1 MADGKGDHGPVHS
14 TPAGRLPSTTAQS
27 PADQPTDLTSTA
39 AVVGAAKVG
48 VLKHLETLVAAGT
61 VQEHESREFIQ
72 RFDLHYPALIDLV
85 RRTYGSG
92 AHVTSVMLAFG
103 AALARSW
110 GERPADLRALDHR
123 RGSDPDWFLS
133 RRQLG
138 GVCYVDR
145 WAEDLAGLRERIPYM
160 EELGL
165 TYLHLMPA
173 FAVPEGNSDG
183 GYAVSSYRQIDPR
196 LGTMEELADLAAQLR
211 ERGISLVVDFVLN
224 HTARDHAWAQ
234 AAIAGDPVYHQYYWI
249 YPDRQMPD
257 AFERTTREI
266 FPDDHPGSFTPVAL
280 DDPRWVWTTF
290 HDFQWDLN
298 WTNPE
303 VLAAMAGEML
313 FLANQGAE
321 VLRFDAVAFLWKEL
335 GTVCESLPQAHWI
348 VQMLNRVCRIA
359 APATIFKSEAIV
371 HPDEVVQY
379 IHPDECQISYNPLQM
394 ALTWEALATRKGV
407 LLNDAIAQRHGLP
420 AGTAWV
426 NYVRSHDDIGW
437 TFSDEDAARR
447 GIDGHHHRRFLN
459 DFYTGRFPGSFA
471 DGVAFQ
477 YNPKTGDARVCGTT
491 ASLAGTTTEHP
502 DHGVARVLLAYAIAL
517 STGGLPLLYLG
528 DELAQTN
535 DPEWYVDQSHGSDS
549 RWAHRPQFP
558 EQGYRD
564 RADTSTVAGRV
575 FQGLKHLVAVRRST
589 PEFDGADLV
598 GFEPHNEHLVAYQ
611 RPGLDPE
618 GWPSVVLCLANV
630 DDYAHRVDPF
640 TLSGFEREAVSL
652 LDDRIVD
659 LAQGVD
665 LPPRST
671 AWLRVY
677 SR

>member
-1 MADGKGDHGPVHS
+1 MHS
-14 TPAGRLPSTTAQS
+14 TPAGLLSSTPAQPSTEW
-27 PADQPTDLTSTA
+27 PTDLTNTT
-39 AVVGAAKVG
+39 AVVEAAKVG
-48 VLKHLETLVAAGT
+48 ALEHLEALVAAGT
-61 VQEHESREFIQ
+61 VGEAEALSFIQ
-72 RFDLHYPALIDLV
+72 RFDLHFPALIDLV

-92 AHVTSVMLAFG
+92 EHVTSVIIGMG
-103 AALARSW
+103 AQLARSW
-110 GERPADLRALDHR
+110 GSRGNDLHALDEQR
-123 RGSDPDWFLS
+123 SSDPEWFLS
-133 RRQLG
+133 RHQLG

-145 WAEDLAGLRERIPYM
+145 WAGNLAGLRDRIPYM

-173 FAVPEGNSDG
+173 FAVPEGNNDG
-183 GYAVSSYRQIDPR
+183 GYAVSSYRDIDPR
-196 LGTMEELADLAAQLR
+196 VGTMQELTDLSRELR

-224 HTARDHAWAQ
+224 HTANDHEWAK
-234 AAIAGDPVYHQYYWI
+234 AARAGDPTYQNYYWI
-249 YPDRQMPD
+249 YPDREMPD
-257 AFERTTREI
+257 AFEQTTREI
-266 FPDDHPGSFTPVAL
+266 FPDDHPGSFTPIAPG
-280 DDPRWVWTTF
+280 DPRWVWTTF

-335 GTVCESLPQAHWI
+335 GTTCESLPQAHWL

-407 LLNDAIAQRHGLP
+407 LLGDAIAERHGLP

-447 GIDGHHHRRFLN
+447 GIDGYHHRRFLN
-459 DFYTGRFPGSFA
+459 DFYTGRFPDSFA

-491 ASLAGTTTEHP
+491 ASLAGTTTDNP
-502 DHGVARVLLAYAIAL
+502 GHGVDRVLLAHAIAM

-535 DPEWYVDQSHGSDS
+535 DPDWDQDPANGNDS
-549 RWAHRPQFP
+549 RWAHRPRFP
-558 EQGYRD
+558 QAAFENRTD
-564 RADTSTVAGRV
+564 DSTVAGRV
-575 FQGLKHLVAVRRST
+575 FQGLKHLLAVRNQVT
-589 PEFDGADLV
+589 EFDGADLI
-598 GFEPHNEHLVAYQ
+598 GFDPRNEHLVGYQ
-611 RPGLDPE
+611 RPGLDSE
-618 GWPSVVLCLANV
+618 GWPSIVLCLANV
-630 DDYAHRVDPF
+630 DDFTHHVAGL
-640 TLSGFEREAVSL
+640 TLSGFEREAISL
-652 LDDRIVD
+652 LDDRILD
-659 LAQGVD
+659 LEQGLD
-665 LPPRST
+665 LPPHST

-677 SR
+677 AK

>member
-1 MADGKGDHGPVHS
+1 MHSLPAGAASGLSS
-14 TPAGRLPSTTAQS
+14 TPAPDRPSDLNNTTA
-27 PADQPTDLTSTA
+27 
-39 AVVGAAKVG
+39 VVEAAKAG
-48 VLKHLETLVAAGT
+48 ALQHLEALVAAGT
-61 VQEHESREFIQ
+61 VQEPEALDFLR

-85 RRTYGSG
+85 RRTYGSDG
-92 AHVTSVMLAFG
+92 HVASVMVDLG

-110 GERPADLRALDHR
+110 GERSADLRALDR
-123 RGSDPDWFLS
+123 RRSDAPDWFLA
-133 RRQLG
+133 RDQLG

-145 WAEDLAGLRERIPYM
+145 WAGNLAGLRERIPYL

-173 FAVPEGNSDG
+173 FAVPDGNNDG
-183 GYAVSSYRQIDPR
+183 GYAVSSYRHVDPR
-196 LGTMEELADLAAQLR
+196 VGTMEELAELSGDLR

-224 HTARDHAWAQ
+224 HTANDHEWAK
-234 AAIAGDPVYHQYYWI
+234 AARAGDPKYQNYYWI

-266 FPDDHPGSFTPVAL
+266 FPDDHPGSFTPVAPG
-280 DDPRWVWTTF
+280 DPRWVWTTF

-335 GTVCESLPQAHWI
+335 GTSCESLPQAHWI

-407 LLNDAIAQRHGLP
+407 LLNDAIAERHGLP
-420 AGTAWV
+420 PGTAWV

-447 GIDGHHHRRFLN
+447 GIDGYHHRRFLN
-459 DFYTGRFPGSFA
+459 DFYTGRFPDSFA

-491 ASLAGTTTEHP
+491 ASLAGTTTDHP
-502 DHGVARVLLAYAIAL
+502 SDGVDRVLLAHGIAM

-535 DPEWYVDQSHGSDS
+535 DPDWRLDPANGNDS
-549 RWAHRPQFP
+549 RWAHRPYFP
-558 EQGYRD
+558 ETGYAQRTD
-564 RADTSTVAGRV
+564 STTVPGRV
-575 FQGLKHLVAVRRST
+575 FQGLKHLLTVREQVT
-589 PEFDGADLV
+589 EFDGADLI
-598 GFEPHNEHLVAYQ
+598 GFDPRNEHLVGYQ

-630 DDYAHRVDPF
+630 DDHPHRVEAL

-652 LDDRIVD
+652 LDDKILD

-665 LPPRST
+665 LPSHSMV
-671 AWLRVY
+671 WLRVY
-677 SR
+677 TR

>member
-1 MADGKGDHGPVHS
+1 MHS
-14 TPAGRLPSTTAQS
+14 TPSGRLSSTSAQS
-27 PADQPTDLTSTA
+27 EPEQPTDLNNTI
-39 AVVGAAKVG
+39 AVVEAAKVG
-48 VLKHLETLVAAGT
+48 ALEHLEALVAAGT
-61 VQEHESREFIQ
+61 VEEAEALSFIQ
-72 RFDLHYPALIDLV
+72 RFDIHYPALIDLV

-92 AHVTSVMLAFG
+92 EHVTSVMVALGKSLAT
-103 AALARSW
+103 SW
-110 GERPADLRALDHR
+110 GTRAADLRELDECR
-123 RGSDPDWFLS
+123 SSDPDWFLS
-133 RRQLG
+133 RHQLG

-145 WAEDLAGLRERIPYM
+145 WAGDLAGLRDRIPYM

-173 FAVPEGNSDG
+173 FAVPEGNNDG
-183 GYAVSSYRQIDPR
+183 GYAVSSYREIDPR
-196 LGTMEELADLAAQLR
+196 LGTMQELAKISRDLR

-224 HTARDHAWAQ
+224 HTANDHEWAK
-234 AAIAGDPVYHQYYWI
+234 AARAADPKFQQYYWI
-249 YPDRQMPD
+249 YPDRTMPD
-257 AFERTTREI
+257 AFEQTTREI
-266 FPDDHPGSFTPVAL
+266 FPDDHAGSFTPVAPG
-280 DDPRWVWTTF
+280 DPRWVWTTF

-335 GTVCESLPQAHWI
+335 GTSCESLPQAHWI

-379 IHPDECQISYNPLQM
+379 IHLDECQISYNPLQM
-394 ALTWEALATRKGV
+394 ALTWEALATRNGV
-407 LLNDAIAQRHGLP
+407 LLNDAISERHGLP

-437 TFSDEDAARR
+437 TFSDEDASRR
-447 GIDGHHHRRFLN
+447 GIDGYHHRRFLN
-459 DFYTGRFPGSFA
+459 DFYTGRFPDSFA

-491 ASLAGTTTEHP
+491 ASLAGTTTDHP
-502 DHGVARVLLAYAIAL
+502 DDGVNRVLLAHAIAM

-535 DPEWYVDQSHGSDS
+535 DPDWHLDPANGNDS
-549 RWAHRPQFP
+549 RWAHRPRFP
-558 EQGYRD
+558 ERGFRD
-564 RADTSTVAGRV
+564 REDTSTVAGRV
-575 FQGLKHLVAVRRST
+575 FQGLKHMLAVRHQT
-589 PEFDGADLV
+589 TEFDGADLI
-598 GFEPHNEHLVAYQ
+598 GFEPNNQHLVAYQ

-618 GWPSVVLCLANV
+618 GWPSTVLCLANV
-630 DDYAHRVDPF
+630 DDHPHRVEAS
-640 TLSGFEREAVSL
+640 TLSGFEREATSL

-659 LAQGVD
+659 LALGVV
-665 LPPRST
+665 LQPHST
-671 AWLRVY
+671 VWLRVY
-677 SR
+677 SK